1 MRKKRK
7 KKKGVRSGSR
17 TPLQQHMLSWETRRM
32 LEDIRPHLCL
42 SLPHSCITFFSSSE
56 KVIGTT
62 IFQSGCSISIWRGK
76 SEVKLGQERKRWTI
90 MFRVLSYRSRHLS
103 TDYTFDWRVLLSYHS
118 EFLFSPFLCWEYSS
132 NHLIVVG
139 MERTQQ
145 STDLDSMQ
153 IWSKHKKFTWKIV
166 NCQCDSSS

>member
-76 SEVKLGQERKRWTI
+76 SEVKLGQERKKDGPLCFEYYHIVLDTWARITRSIEESFFPTILSSFFHHSYAESTLPTILSSSRWKG
-90 MFRVLSYRSRHLS
+90 RSRA
-103 TDYTFDWRVLLSYHS
+103 
-118 EFLFSPFLCWEYSS
+118 
-132 NHLIVVG
+132 
-139 MERTQQ
+139 
-145 STDLDSMQ
+145 Q
-153 IWSKHKKFTWKIV
+153 I
-166 NCQCDSSS
+166 